1 VLLTTFPVSDADLE
15 TLAANRAKAVQ
26 NYLLASGK
34 VTAGRLFLKQGELR
48 RTGSKVI
55 LSFR

>member
-1 VLLTTFPVSDADLE
+1 MLATFLVNDDDLE
-15 TLAANRAKAVQ
+15 TLAASRAKAVQ
-26 NYLLASGK
+26 DYLLASGK

-48 RTGSKVI
+48 RDGSKVI